1 MIFENSF
8 SEDAGHILAAL
19 YTELLSIL
27 NCIAAP
33 EEQKCALEVELK

>member
-1 MIFENSF
+1 LKTAFQK
-8 SEDAGHILAAL
+8 DAGLILAAL